1 MAQHVARAT
10 QTWQPQQYLK
20 FQQQRLRPALELL
33 ARVAALPTADDAV
46 EIIDLGAGTGNMAPA
61 FLELHSIVDGR
72 KRWPKA
78 QVTFVDSSAS
88 MLEVAKQEHKANEAL
103 ETQRFAYVQA
113 DFETFEPERPV
124 DLIFS
129 NAALQ
134 WVNAEHHECIL
145 PRLFSFLKP
154 GGVLAFQIPDTR
166 LQASHQLMVEAAA
179 QLGLSERVAGVRWVT
194 CERDPDFYYE
204 LFKTLDDR
212 VELDM
217 WAAVYAQ
224 VLEGENPVADFT
236 GSTAL
241 RPYIEA
247 LDASSTAAIAFEQK
261 YRELIAAA
269 YPKQSD
275 GHTIF
280 NFKRFFVMATKP
292 L

>member
-10 QTWQPQQYLK
+10 QTWQPQKYLQ

-33 ARVAALPTADDAV
+33 ARVSALPSTDDNSV
-46 EIIDLGAGTGNMAPA
+46 EIVDLGAGTGNMAPA
-61 FLELHSIVDGR
+61 FL

-78 QVTFVDSSAS
+78 HVTFVDSSAS
-88 MLEVAKQEHKANEAL
+88 MLEVAEQEHNDNEAL
-103 ETQRFAYVQA
+103 DTQRFAYVQA
-113 DFETFEPERPV
+113 DFETYKPDRPV

-134 WVNAEHHECIL
+134 WVNADKHQEIL

-166 LQASHQLMVEAAA
+166 LQPSHQCMVDAAA
-179 QLGLSERVAGVRWVT
+179 ELGLSERVAGVRWVT
-194 CERDPDFYYE
+194 CEREPSFYYE
-204 LFKTLDDR
+204 LFKAVDNDA
-212 VELDM
+212 ELDM

-236 GSTAL
+236 ASTAL
-241 RPYIEA
+241 RPYMEA
-247 LDASSTAAIAFEQK
+247 LGEPSTDATNFEQK
-261 YRELIAAA
+261 YREMIAAA

-275 GHTIF
+275 GNTIF
-280 NFKRFFVMATKP
+280 NLKRFFVIAAKP

>member
-1 MAQHVARAT
+1 MAQHVVRAT
-10 QTWQPQQYLK
+10 QTWQPQKYLK
-20 FQQQRLRPALELL
+20 FQQQRLRPALELF
-33 ARVAALPTADDAV
+33 ACASALPTIDEDLV
-46 EIIDLGAGTGNMAPA
+46 EIVDLGAGTGNMAPT
-61 FLELHSIVDGR
+61 FL

-78 QVTFVDSSAS
+78 HVTFVDSSAS
-88 MLEVAKQEHKANEAL
+88 MLEVAQREHNENEAL
-103 ETQRFAYVQA
+103 DTQQFAYVQA
-113 DFETFEPERPV
+113 DFETYKPDRQV

-134 WVNAEHHECIL
+134 WVNADKHQEIL

-166 LQASHQLMVEAAA
+166 FQPSHQCMVDAAA
-179 QLGLSERVAGVRWVT
+179 ELGLSERVAGVRWVT
-194 CERDPDFYYE
+194 CEREPSFYYE
-204 LFKTLDDR
+204 LFKAIDND

-217 WAAVYAQ
+217 WATVYAQ

-236 GSTAL
+236 ASTAL
-241 RPYIEA
+241 SPYMEV
-247 LDASSTAAIAFEQK
+247 LGEPSTTASQFEQK
-261 YRELIAAA
+261 YRKMIAVA

-280 NFKRFFVMATKP
+280 NLKRFFVMVTKP